1 MKIKFLGVALLAL
14 FAITG
19 TSCSAKKGCGGGGW
33 YGNRNLSF
41 ETTKKD
47 VKTITKKDTE
57 YIISTED
64 CAVAN
69 P

>member
-14 FAITG
+14 FAVAG

-47 VKTITKKDTE
+47 VKTITNKDTE
-57 YIISTED
+57 CIVSTQN
-64 CAVAN
+64 CTTAN